1 MKFNFFLNISALSI
15 DKWIE
20 AHSNRNKKVVF
31 NQLMSN
37 RKAPSTLNQLSEKD
51 QNLFNELIENTKID
65 KNKISYRDLK
75 NMTLLDK
82 IQEQLKSELD
92 ESIKRVYRLKAQQE
106 FNWIVSKIRVFL
118 EKDYNDSNI
127 KNKRMKP
134 KLYEYVMK

>member
-1 MKFNFFLNISALSI
+1 LSI

-37 RKAPSTLNQLSEKD
+37 RKAPSISNQLSEKD

-65 KNKISYRDLK
+65 KNKISYRDLR

-106 FNWIVSKIRVFL
+106 FNSIVSKIRVFL
-118 EKDYNDSNI
+118 EKDYNDSSI
-127 KNKRMKP
+127 KNKRIKP

>member
-1 MKFNFFLNISALSI
+1 MSI

-31 NQLMSN
+31 NKLMSN
-37 RKAPSTLNQLSEKD
+37 RKAPSISNQLSEKD

-65 KNKISYRDLK
+65 KNKISYRDLR

-106 FNWIVSKIRVFL
+106 FNSIVSKIRVFL

>member
-1 MKFNFFLNISALSI
+1 MSI

-37 RKAPSTLNQLSEKD
+37 RKAPSISNQLSEKD

-65 KNKISYRDLK
+65 KNKISYRDLR

-106 FNWIVSKIRVFL
+106 FNSIVSKIRVFL
-118 EKDYNDSNI
+118 EKDYNDSSI
-127 KNKRMKP
+127 KNKRIKP

>member
-1 MKFNFFLNISALSI
+1 LKFNFFLNISALSI

-20 AHSNRNKKVVF
+20 VHSNRNKKVVF

>member
-20 AHSNRNKKVVF
+20 VHSNRNKKVVF

-37 RKAPSTLNQLSEKD
+37 RKASSTLNQLSEKD

>member
-1 MKFNFFLNISALSI
+1 MSI

-37 RKAPSTLNQLSEKD
+37 RKAPSISNQLSERD

-65 KNKISYRDLK
+65 KNKISYRDLR

-106 FNWIVSKIRVFL
+106 FNSIVSKIRVFL
-118 EKDYNDSNI
+118 EKDYTDSNI

>member
-1 MKFNFFLNISALSI
+1 LKFNFFLNISALSI

-20 AHSNRNKKVVF
+20 VHSNRNKKVVF

-37 RKAPSTLNQLSEKD
+37 RKASSTLNQLSEKD